1 MEIIYARFRKR
12 ARQIVS
18 RYPSPDFYQ
27 DHSFANELSRHY
39 FETNSFT
46 SELRKFVAEHLE
58 ENFGHGLEHAIKV
71 AIDAGALMIIENK
84 IAEQTNNR
92 INRRVTVVQC
102 AGLLHDIKR
111 RQKNHAIKGSDHAR
125 KVLKPYPL
133 DPGEVDDI
141 CRAIRNHEAFK
152 PTVKADTIEGTL
164 VSDCLYDADKF
175 RWGPDNFTDT
185 VWAMVSYFNIPVV
198 EFMDLYPEGMEKL
211 AKIKRTFRTHT
222 GKKYGPQFID
232 LGIAIGKELF
242 HVINIE
248 YAHLLNPNGSKIP

>member
-1 MEIIYARFRKR
+1 MS
-12 ARQIVS
+12 RQ
-18 RYPSPDFYQ
+18 
-27 DHSFANELSRHY
+27 Y

-46 SELRKFVAEHLE
+46 AELREFVAKHLE

-84 IAEQTNNR
+84 LAQQPDNR
-92 INRRVTVVQC
+92 INRRVAVVQW

-111 RQKNHAIKGSDHAR
+111 RKENHAIKGSDHAR

-133 DPGEVDDI
+133 DPSEVDDI
-141 CRAIRNHEAFK
+141 CRAIRNHEAFT
-152 PTVKADTIEGTL
+152 PTVKADTIEGAL

-185 VWAMVSYFNIPVV
+185 LWAMVSDFKIPVV

-211 AKIKRTFRTHT
+211 AEIKHTFRTRT

-232 LGIAIGKELF
+232 LGVAIGKELF
-242 HVINIE
+242 NVINTE
-248 YAHLLNPNGSKIP
+248 FAHLL